1 MLKNKR
7 ALLLD
12 RDGVL
17 NEEKRGSYI
26 FTPEEYIWLPGAQ
39 EAMVKAREHYDYFF
53 IVTNQ
58 RGIARGLMT
67 EEDLAKVHE
76 KMTDDLAEL
85 EVEIHGI
92 YYAKGMDNTDP
103 FRKPNPGMGLKIKE
117 AFKDIDWSRS
127 TMIGNNIS
135 DMEFGK
141 HLDLETIFLSTT
153 NPPLALP
160 HPAVDKQF
168 ASLLDWSESLTQ
180 CGP

>member
-26 FTPEEYIWLPGAQ
+26 FTPEEYIWLPGVQDAL
-39 EAMVKAREHYDYFF
+39 VKAREYYDYFF

-58 RGIARGLMT
+58 RGISRGLMT
-67 EEDLAKVHE
+67 EADLAKVHQ
-76 KMTDDLAEL
+76 KMTDEL
-85 EVEIHGI
+85 SKLDVEIHGI
-92 YYAKGMDNTDP
+92 YYAKGMDDADP

-117 AFKDIDWSRS
+117 EFKDIDWSRS

-153 NPPLALP
+153 NPPLKLP
-160 HPAVDKQF
+160 HSSVDKQF
-168 ASLLDWSESLTQ
+168 SSLLAWSETL
-180 CGP
+180 GK